1 MIITSTIATTSH
13 FTTMESCI
21 SPSARH
27 VNFGKIKGES
37 ASREIEI
44 TNNSDEPVRIRITS
58 LNSQFVVYKSLVY
71 LEPFETKKIEI
82 IYRPI
87 ENKFVSTQIRFISP
101 QNCNGHIVVSGDG
114 KKN

>member
-1 MIITSTIATTSH
+1 MIISSVMATSNYFPSA
-13 FTTMESCI
+13 EGCI

-27 VNFGKIKGES
+27 INFGKIKGES
-37 ASREIEI
+37 ESIEIEI
-44 TNNSDEPVRIRITS
+44 TNNSDEPVRIRITP

-101 QNCNGHIVVSGDG
+101 QNCNGHIVVRLLG
-114 KKN
+114 